1 MKAYQIVIKGDER
14 SEEYA
19 RISRES
25 FQPAIDNGIIEEII
39 TFDAIT
45 PDSENFEEH
54 VSRYLWTSSLMM
66 ADLEGSK
73 PDDHSP
79 TEKAGMCSH
88 WELMRLASQSDERFL
103 VLEHDTYLL
112 KNYIDIFKK
121 LVKVI
126 EVKNTFYVN
135 MGLFMGCYS
144 LHPHTAGWMY
154 ELLTEAKDWHR
165 KFPINCGPYCT
176 LQRLFATYTTSYL
189 EKNNYMGIPEEE
201 FSVIHPW
208 SKCDTLYVGRNVQLA
223 FNKRDSN
230 RKENSWKNPTTQV
243 ISKKMCVTQDH
254 HGYTTEFKEKPW
266 TRHEY
271 FHVID

>member
-1 MKAYQIVIKGDER
+1 MKAYQIVMKGDER

-25 FQPAIDNGIIEEII
+25 FQPAIDAGIIDEII

-54 VSRYLWTSSLMM
+54 VSKYQWESSLMD
-66 ADLEGSK
+66 ADLKGSK

-88 WELMRLASQSDERFL
+88 WELMRMASESDERFL

-112 KNYIDIFKK
+112 SDHIHIFNK
-121 LVKVI
+121 LVDKI
-126 EVKNTFYVN
+126 EMEDILYIN

-144 LHPHTAGWMY
+144 IHPHAAGWMY
-154 ELLTEAKDWHR
+154 EILTEAKDWPR
-165 KFPINCGPYCT
+165 RFPINCGPYCT
-176 LQRLFATYTTSYL
+176 LQRLFATYTTSFL
-189 EKNNYMGIPEEE
+189 QKNNFMGWPENKPT
-201 FSVIHPW
+201 VIHPW
-208 SKCDTLYVGRNVQLA
+208 CKCDTLYFGRDVQKP
-223 FNKRDSN
+223 FNKMDPEKSTN
-230 RKENSWKNPTTQV
+230 MWKNPTTQV

-254 HGYTTEFKEKPW
+254 HGYTTEFKEQPW
-266 TRHEY
+266 TRHKY